1 MPAPDYKKIVEE
13 WLFKKNK
20 LWEQICALAIPL
32 SVSTEIGDQLLSIGK
47 ILDVEIFLRDFDDVC
62 VNLSMDSVEG
72 DNDQADPD
80 YMPKD
85 TIWIDWDMKIGEY
98 KFIILHESVEH
109 WLMKTYSLPYQEAHD
124 IANYFERLHRIKFP
138 NK

>member
-1 MPAPDYKKIVEE
+1 MPDYKKLVED
-13 WLFKKNK
+13 WLLKKND
-20 LWEQICALAIPL
+20 LWGKICALSIPL
-32 SVSTEIGDQLLSIGK
+32 SVSTEIGDKLLLIGEILGNK
-47 ILDVEIFLRDFDDVC
+47 IILRDFDDVC

-109 WLMKTYSLPYQEAHD
+109 WLMKTYKLEYQNAHD
-124 IANYFERLHRIKFP
+124 IANYFEKIYRQKFP